1 MGGWG
6 LRLDSNILVED
17 CLDLVA
23 EWLPV
28 WYDHFVLTA
37 LSQQHSAVL
46 QDPDIAM
53 LCHDVRHD
61 NSGVTWKMF
70 SGRGQDSQWLYSPG
84 HELDDISP
92 VWTSIHSALDQ
103 FSSLQFSP
111 QSLNRNLVH
120 IQLKNLSQLTARK
133 CPMLTRPVFRFL
145 CISKRLSSKFI
156 VVCGAISLK

>member
-1 MGGWG
+1 M
-6 LRLDSNILVED
+6 DSNILVED

-28 WYDHFVLTA
+28 RDDHFVLTA
-37 LSQQHSAVL
+37 LSQEHSAVL

-92 VWTSIHSALDQ
+92 VWTSIHSVLDQ

-111 QSLNRNLVH
+111 QSLNRYNLVH
-120 IQLKNLSQLTARK
+120 IQLKPNPTYCKKMSNVDQ
-133 CPMLTRPVFRFL
+133 PSVPVF
-145 CISKRLSSKFI
+145 
-156 VVCGAISLK
+156 VHLKKALLEIHCCVWGHFT